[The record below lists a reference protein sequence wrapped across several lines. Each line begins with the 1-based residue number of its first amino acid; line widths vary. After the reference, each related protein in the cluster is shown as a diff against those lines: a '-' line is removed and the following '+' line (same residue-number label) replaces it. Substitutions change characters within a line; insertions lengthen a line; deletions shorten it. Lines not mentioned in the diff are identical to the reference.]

1 MVVTLHHQTTTQTN
15 KQTTHTMKHTN
26 ITIALLS
33 SICFVL
39 SLVLINLGEEMSNRG
54 IVFMGL
60 LSLSA
65 SAFILAFLLGER
77 VVSTFKK

>member
-1 MVVTLHHQTTTQTN
+1 
-15 KQTTHTMKHTN
+15 MKHTN

>member
-1 MVVTLHHQTTTQTN
+1 
-15 KQTTHTMKHTN
+15 MKNTN
-26 ITIALLS
+26 IKIALLS
-33 SICFVL
+33 SICFIL

-54 IVFMGL
+54 VVFMGL

-65 SAFILAFLLGER
+65 STFSLAFLLGEK